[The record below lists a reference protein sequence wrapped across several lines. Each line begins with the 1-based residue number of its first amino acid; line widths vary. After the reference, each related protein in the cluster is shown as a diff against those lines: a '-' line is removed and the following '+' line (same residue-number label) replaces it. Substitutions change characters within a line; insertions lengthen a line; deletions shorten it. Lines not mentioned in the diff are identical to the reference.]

1 MLDINFAALARYKN
15 KCASFT
21 LNKMQM
27 ESAAGFTMKL
37 DRTTSIGTELV
48 YNLMEG
54 VSYTNFVSLA

>member
-1 MLDINFAALARYKN
+1 MNFGALARYRN
-15 KCASFT
+15 KSLSFT
-21 LNKMQM
+21 VNKMQM

-54 VSYTNFVSLA
+54 VSYTNFVSQT